1 MFGGISALPQ
11 ETDLGAWRA
20 RKRYLKVFRRE
31 PGGEAAGPPACHL
44 RMTEYDCACL
54 YDFVPGYV
62 CVHKNAGLCIC
73 TFHPP
78 FITHPL
84 IYPFTH
90 MPTHPLT
97 HQPFIHLSTS
107 PPTYPSSIHHLIHI
121 HPTIHHLFFY
131 LLINPFAYSSI
142 HLPNTNP
149 SIIHLSIYPSND
161 SSIYP
166 PSIYP
171 SSIIYL
177 FIYPSIYPSPVY
189 SVILYLFIYQIFM
202 GVAMMTKEVH
212 YLIWFNIP
220 HVL

>member
-20 RKRYLKVFRRE
+20 RKRYLKAFRRE
-31 PGGEAAGPPACHL
+31 PGGEAAGPPACRL

-62 CVHKNAGLCIC
+62 CVHKNAGLCVC
-73 TFHPP
+73 AFHPP

-90 MPTHPLT
+90 MPAHPLT

-107 PPTYPSSIHHLIHI
+107 PPTYPPSIHQFIHI

-131 LLINPFAYSSI
+131 LLINPLSTPPS
-142 HLPNTNP
+142 TNP

-177 FIYPSIYPSPVY
+177 FIYPSIP
-189 SVILYLFIYQIFM
+189 LLFIQSFFICSFI
-202 GVAMMTKEVH
+202 K
-212 YLIWFNIP
+212 YLW
-220 HVL
+220 V